1 LLDRTDRLLAL
12 DATDTVDLTASMG
25 AADTMDL
32 TTAMATA
39 GALDSLSDTDTDAA
53 PNPVDLTVSMSAADT
68 MDLTTAMATAGAL
81 DSLSD
86 TDVAASPVLHK
97 ARRWR
102 WRGWM
107 LGVPPALLTLVVGG
121 FRAGDH
127 QLWEDEYATWHAS
140 TLDYPEFS
148 RLVGHVDFALSPYYT
163 FMHGWVTMF
172 GDSPL
177 AMRAPSV
184 LAMALTAG
192 LLVQLGRRFFG
203 PRVGLIAGLLFAEI
217 PSVSR
222 YAQEARPYAIA
233 MFLATLA
240 TLLLLRAIDR
250 PTWPRWTL
258 YGCATILLGLTHIVA
273 LSIMLAHLLTIS
285 STARTEERLRLWR
298 WLAPV
303 IATAAV
309 VGPFA
314 LAASAQAAA
323 ISWIKAD
330 RPTLRA
336 FPGQLFGSGAVAAAL
351 VGLAIIGIY
360 LLVHSTGPQLPVIT
374 AWAILP
380 PVLTFAT
387 YGFLHLF
394 YFRYLLFTVAAWV
407 LLAAA
412 GIDALGRA
420 MAHRLVHGR
429 STDPGLPS
437 GNPPPHDQILSPPP
451 EASTNP
457 DHPTER
463 PLPPDHLLSP
473 PSEASTNPNHP
484 TEKPPPHDHI
494 PSPPPEASTNPS
506 DNPLLH
512 DQMFSPPSE
521 TPTDPGLPDEEH
533 PSPPDPSPSR
543 SLLPRP
549 VRPRRRAAAEGLSR
563 ARRAGSRRATGLA
576 VVVATVALAGVGW
589 LSVPGEVAARH
600 DPVIGY
606 PDYRQ
611 AARTI
616 GSQLKPG
623 DSIAFGGLYFRARRG
638 MAYEMRAVLRP
649 HDTFLYRSAE
659 RLGGYVA
666 QECPAPATC
675 LGGTRRIWLVNTTSS
690 PDPFAELPPLAASLL
705 REQFTVTKTWTYQHL
720 HLVLLTINPDDTT

>member
-25 AADTMDL
+25 SVDTMDL
-32 TTAMATA
+32 TTAMAAA
-39 GALDSLSDTDTDAA
+39 GVLDSLSDTHSSADA
-53 PNPVDLTVSMSAADT
+53 
-68 MDLTTAMATAGAL
+68 
-81 DSLSD
+81 
-86 TDVAASPVLHK
+86 DVAPSPVVRK
-97 ARRWR
+97 VRRWR

-107 LGVPPALLTLVVGG
+107 LGVPPALLTLVIGG

-148 RLVGHVDFALSPYYT
+148 RLIGHVDFALSPYYT

-177 AMRAPSV
+177 AMRAPSI

-217 PSVSR
+217 PSVSWF
-222 YAQEARPYAIA
+222 AQEARPYAIA

-258 YGCATILLGLTHIVA
+258 YGGVTILLGLAHIVA
-273 LSIMLAHLLTIS
+273 LSIMVAHLLAIS
-285 STARTEERLRLWR
+285 YTARTEERLRLWR

-309 VGPFA
+309 VGPFT
-314 LAASAQAAA
+314 LTASAQAATN
-323 ISWIKAD
+323 SWIKAD

-360 LLVHSTGPQLPVIT
+360 LLVHSTGPQLPVVT

-412 GIDALGRA
+412 GIDAIGRA
-420 MAHRLVHGR
+420 MANRLARGR
-429 STDPGLPS
+429 SAGSGLP
-437 GNPPPHDQILSPPP
+437 GD
-451 EASTNP
+451 
-457 DHPTER
+457 ER
-463 PLPPDHLLSP
+463 
-473 PSEASTNPNHP
+473 
-484 TEKPPPHDHI
+484 
-494 PSPPPEASTNPS
+494 PSPP
-506 DNPLLH
+506 
-512 DQMFSPPSE
+512 Q
-521 TPTDPGLPDEEH
+521 
-533 PSPPDPSPSR
+533 PSPPQPSPPQPSPAQPSPPGPVLLR
-543 SLLPRP
+543 PLLPRP
-549 VRPRRRAAAEGLSR
+549 FRLRPFLLRRRATADPLARGRLS
-563 ARRAGSRRATGLA
+563 GSRRATGLA
-576 VVVATVALAGVGW
+576 VVVTTVALAGVGW

-638 MAYEMRAVLRP
+638 MSYEMRAVVRP

-666 QECPAPATC
+666 QECPAPAAC
-675 LGGTRRIWLVNTTSS
+675 LGGTRRIWLVNTTAS
-690 PDPFAELPPLAASLL
+690 PDPFAELAPLVAAVL

-720 HLVLLTINPDDTT
+720 HLVLLTINPDDAA